1 MASNSSSYQ
10 ITELLNNSG
19 WKWPLDVSSPT
30 NLPLKVISTMRSD
43 QVTHDFIKSG
53 TGNLQGWRWQNSSG
67 QPVPMMD
74 SPHGEK
80 VFPYN
85 QSETLLFQFES
96 IVSHPLVTQHC
107 EEPVFLDNLLIDI
120 VRLLLGLPEDTKERI
135 FFFPPGWTRAVP
147 SVSIYSVNATASS
160 AYWWPAVKL
169 APIYRCLTF
178 TEDPKL
184 AVVF

>member
-1 MASNSSSYQ
+1 
-10 ITELLNNSG
+10 
-19 WKWPLDVSSPT
+19 
-30 NLPLKVISTMRSD
+30 MRSD
-43 QVTHDFIKSG
+43 QVTHDLIKSG

-67 QPVPMMD
+67 QPAPMMD
-74 SPHGEK
+74 SCHGEK

-96 IVSHPLVTQHC
+96 IVSHPLVMQHC
-107 EEPVFLDNLLIDI
+107 EEPVLLDNLLIDI
-120 VRLLLGLPEDTKERI
+120 VRLLLGFPEDTKERN
-135 FFFPPGWTRAVP
+135 FFFPSGWTRAVP

-160 AYWWPAVKL
+160 SYWWPSVKL
-169 APIYRCLTF
+169 VPIYRCLTF